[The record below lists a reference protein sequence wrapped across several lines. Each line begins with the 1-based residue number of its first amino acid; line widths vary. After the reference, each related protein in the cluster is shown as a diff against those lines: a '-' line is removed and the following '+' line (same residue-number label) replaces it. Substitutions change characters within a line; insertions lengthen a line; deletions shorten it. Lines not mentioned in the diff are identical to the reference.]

1 MALTCD
7 YRKIKN
13 FKSRCYKKI
22 GGKYHT
28 HPITQALVFA
38 TVYIGMSEITLDNAR
53 EFWRRIDAWQ
63 RGFGPMCEV
72 PDNRTKS
79 GWRKH
84 MLTYQNIRDHIG
96 LETNA
101 ATSTR
106 AQFNRRFM
114 ELLSREAEYATL

>member
-7 YRKIKN
+7 YRKIKG
-13 FKSRCYKKI
+13 FKTRCYKKI

-38 TVYIGMSEITLDNAR
+38 TVYIGMSEISEKTIL

-63 RGFGPMCEV
+63 RAFGPMVEM
-72 PDNRTKS
+72 PDRRTKY
-79 GWRKH
+79 GWRTQ
-84 MLTYQNIRDHIG
+84 MLTYEDICNHMG

-101 ATSTR
+101 ANQTK
-106 AQFNRRFM
+106 AFFNKKLTETLR
-114 ELLSREAEYATL
+114 REAEYATL